1 MESFLLPLISFGV
14 LVVVFVAGLI
24 VLGAIRTRGQVQRA
38 LNMSLFLIKVPRDA
52 DETGDGT
59 SKKNTRELINVAEQ
73 MLSGFS
79 NIHSKGWNKFI
90 YGEPYLSLEIA
101 VHHVGEETHFYI
113 SVPRASEDV
122 VEKQLYAYFPKA
134 EISQIKDYNIF
145 NPEGS
150 VAGSFLRYVT
160 NPILPIKTYEKM
172 ESDPLSGILTSMS
185 KLQAEGEGAAMQM
198 LIRPS
203 HAKKQKALAA
213 KVAREMQAGQ
223 QFHDALQRAKHPPK
237 PPKPDLN
244 KPYQPE
250 KPRTVAPSDD
260 EIIKAISAKAGKQIY
275 DVNIRILASAPSEI
289 RSMEILND
297 LEGSFAQYGAPDLNS
312 LKPNR
317 LKGSPLNKLIFN
329 YSFRL
334 FDNKQR
340 IVMSTDEIASLYHFP
355 LSSTA
360 SPNVNFLKAK
370 PAEAP
375 ANLPQEGIIIGKS
388 VFRGQEK
395 LVRMTDE
402 DRRRHTYVIGQT
414 GTGKTTIMKAM
425 VRQDIEAGKGVC
437 VIDPHGD
444 FAEFALSVVPRE
456 RADDVVFFN
465 PGDIE
470 RPLGLNML
478 EIDPSKP
485 EQKTFI
491 ANEMLAI
498 VKSVYKDLPEAFGPM
513 FEQYFKNAVLLL
525 LDDYENEI
533 PTLAEIPKILA
544 DENYR
549 KDKLSRE
556 TNALVKNFWELEA
569 EKAGG
574 EAALA
579 NMVPYITSKLN
590 PFLANDYVRPIV
602 SQQKSAF
609 NFRELMDNKKI
620 LIVNLSKGQ
629 IGDINASLLGM
640 VIIGKLLMAALSRT
654 DINEESRQ
662 DFFLYVDEFQNFTTD
677 SISVILSEARKYR
690 LPLIIA
696 HQFIKQL
703 KESIRDAVFGNVG
716 SMAVFRISADDAE
729 FMKNKF
735 LPIFTPQD
743 LMNIDNLNAYVNLL
757 INGQTSKPFNIKV
770 ETEKVFGA
778 GSKEMTEAVKQLSR
792 LKYGRPR
799 EEVEKELMSR
809 YHN

>member
-1 MESFLLPLISFGV
+1 MSIILLIIFFAVLIV
-14 LVVVFVAGLI
+14 IFVAGLI
-24 VLGAIRTRGQVQRA
+24 VVGGMRSKGQVERA
-38 LNMSLFLIKVPRDA
+38 LNMILFLVKVPRDA
-52 DETGDGT
+52 DDSADSAPKKT
-59 SKKNTRELINVAEQ
+59 SKELINVAEQ

-79 NIHSKGWNKFI
+79 NLHAKGWNKFI
-90 YGEPYLSLEIA
+90 YGEPYLALEIA
-101 VHHVGEETHFYI
+101 VHHIGEETHFYV
-113 SVPRASEDV
+113 SAPRANEDV
-122 VEKQLYAYFPKA
+122 IEKQLYAYFPKA
-134 EISQIKDYNIF
+134 EITRIKDYNIF
-145 NPEGS
+145 NPAGIA
-150 VAGSFLRYVT
+150 AGSFLKYT
-160 NPILPIKTYEKM
+160 SNFILPIKTYEKL
-172 ESDPLSGILTSMS
+172 ESDPLSAILTSMS
-185 KLQAEGEGAAMQM
+185 KLQAEGEGAAMQL

-203 HAKKQKALAA
+203 HAQKQKTLAA
-213 KVAREMQAGQ
+213 KVAREMQSGYQYKEA
-223 QFHDALQRAKHPPK
+223 FQRANHPPK
-237 PPKPDLN
+237 PPKPDPN
-244 KPYQPE
+244 KPFQPE
-250 KPRTVAPSDD
+250 KPKTVAPSDD

-275 DVNIRILASAPSEI
+275 DVNIRLLASAPSEL
-289 RSMEILND
+289 RATEILND
-297 LEGSFAQYGAPDLNS
+297 FEGSFAQYGAPDLNS
-312 LKPNR
+312 LKPCR
-317 LKGSPLNKLIFN
+317 VTAGALNKLIYN

-334 FDNKQR
+334 FDKRQTL
-340 IVMSTDEIASLYHFP
+340 VMSTDEIASLYHFP
-355 LSSTA
+355 LSTTA
-360 SPNVNFLKAK
+360 TPGVNFLKAK
-370 PAEAP
+370 PAEPP
-375 ANLPQEGIIIGKS
+375 ANLLQEGIIIGKS

-395 LVRMTDE
+395 LIRMAEE
-402 DRRRHTYVIGQT
+402 DRRRHTYIIGQT

-425 VRQDIEAGKGVC
+425 ARQDIESGKGVC

-456 RADDVVFFN
+456 RAEDVVFFN

-485 EQKTFI
+485 EQKTFV

-498 VKSVYKDLPEAFGPM
+498 VKSIYKDLPEAFGPM

-533 PTLAEIPKILA
+533 PTLAEIPKVLA

-602 SQQKSAF
+602 SQRRSAI
-609 NFRELMDNKKI
+609 NFRELMDNRKI
-620 LIVNLSKGQ
+620 LIVSLPKGQ
-629 IGDINASLLGM
+629 IGDINANLLGM
-640 VIIGKLLMAALSRT
+640 IIIGKLLMAALSRG
-654 DINEESRQ
+654 DMDEKSRQ

-703 KESIRDAVFGNVG
+703 KENIRDAVFGNVG

-735 LPIFTPQD
+735 LPVFTQQD

-757 INGQTSKPFNIKV
+757 INGQTAKPFNIKV
-770 ETEKVFGA
+770 ETDKVFGA
-778 GSKEMTEAVKQLSR
+778 GSKEMAGAIKELSR
-792 LKYGRPR
+792 LKFGRPR
-799 EEVEKELMSR
+799 EEVEQELMAR
-809 YHN
+809 YK